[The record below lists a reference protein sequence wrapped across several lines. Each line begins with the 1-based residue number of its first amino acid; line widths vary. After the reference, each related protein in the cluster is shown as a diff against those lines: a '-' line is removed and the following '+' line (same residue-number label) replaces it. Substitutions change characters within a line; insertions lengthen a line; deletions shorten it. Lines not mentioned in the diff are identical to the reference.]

1 MDEARE
7 NVKSAAK
14 DSVEIAVN
22 SFAEGAANNIKSASE
37 GGLENIK
44 DVAKDALKNI
54 KIVTDESAQA
64 IKIAASST
72 SVAIK
77 DFIVPSSEPEKRM
90 VAAGIGFLIIGGLS
104 AFVVYQGYKYFIPD
118 TDTLKDEIK
127 ENKTE
132 SDTLTPPNKADITME
147 LNVSSD
153 LAAIIGTVEGEKI
166 YRTEVVKRIWAYLK
180 EHNLRDSENRQFFY
194 PDATMEPVFGNER
207 INAFSMTK
215 YLKKHLS
222 NEAK

>member
-7 NVKSAAK
+7 NVKWAAK

-104 AFVVYQGYKYFIPD
+104 AFVVYQGYKYF
-118 TDTLKDEIK
+118 TLKDEIK

-132 SDTLTPPNKADITME
+132 SDTLTSPNKTDITME

-180 EHNLRDSENRQFFY
+180 EHNLRDSENRQFFT

-215 YLKKHLS
+215 YLKKHLT